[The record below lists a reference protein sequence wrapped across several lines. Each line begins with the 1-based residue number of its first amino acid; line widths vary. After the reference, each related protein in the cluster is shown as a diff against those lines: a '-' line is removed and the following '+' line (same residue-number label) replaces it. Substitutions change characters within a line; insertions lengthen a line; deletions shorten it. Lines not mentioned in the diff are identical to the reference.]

1 MLDYVYQ
8 IEYTNNSAYLNIE
21 MTLYIYRINSNQL
34 NLSYEEVPQWK
45 ELFNLKNAKEVVN
58 MVFVKEWEQK
68 VAERLSLVED
78 QEAERN

>member
-8 IEYTNNSAYLNIE
+8 IEYTNNSAYYYWNDSR
-21 MTLYIYRINSNQL
+21 YRGFK
-34 NLSYEEVPQWK
+34 LSSEFMYEEVPVRWK
-45 ELFNLKNAKEVVN
+45 EHSNLKNAKEVEN